1 MGYNIGNVGPAAD
14 VLAQA
19 YDVRL
24 GAVGLLATALFVTH
38 LVMQIPGGRLVD
50 RYGARLLGICALAII
65 AVGNLLA
72 LIVESF
78 GLGVAGRLVAGIGT
92 GIGFVAGSD

>member
-1 MGYNIGNVGPAAD
+1 VGYNIGNVGPAAD
-14 VLAQA
+14 VLTQA

-38 LVMQIPGGRLVD
+38 LVMQIPGGARRPV
-50 RYGARLLGICALAII
+50 RARLLGICALAII

-72 LIVESF
+72 
-78 GLGVAGRLVAGIGT
+78 
-92 GIGFVAGSD
+92 